1 MGGGFGLGVG
11 AKLADPSLNTFVFSG
26 DGCWRLFGGALADA
40 ANLDLRLF
48 IINNG
53 VYGIVDKGLEVVIPD
68 VERRRYHASLPS
80 IDFVGAARAH
90 GWDGFRVNPDLSNL
104 GEIMDACYEQTGQ
117 SIVVDLPVDADQVI
131 GLNPRLNNLT
141 TKTYL

>member
-1 MGGGFGLGVG
+1 MRGTACG
-11 AKLADPSLNTFVFSG
+11 T
-26 DGCWRLFGGALADA
+26 LADA
-40 ANLDLRLF
+40 ANLDLRVF

-68 VERRRYHASLPS
+68 VEKRRYHSTLPS

-90 GWDGFRVNPDLSNL
+90 GWDGFRVKADLSNL
-104 GEIMDACYEQTGQ
+104 KEIMDACYETRGQ
-117 SIVVDLPVDADQVI
+117 SILIDVPVDADQVI

-141 TKTYL
+141 TQTYL